1 MRKDDKTTQM
11 ELWKGKIKDE
21 LQFAEPQDGKKR
33 AVKHSNKIEANIYLI
48 PVTLTRLQMAT
59 KRALQSS
66 TTDTKIPIS
75 QY

>member
-33 AVKHSNKIEANIYLI
+33 AVKHSNEIEANIYLI
-48 PVTLTRLQMAT
+48 LVTLTRLQMAT